1 MRAPTTILLLLPLCL
16 SFPLSDEEYFGQ
28 IRTYGPAF
36 ANLTNDQLENFVEQ
50 SSQQLGIAFSHFT
63 QSMYLHLAGSQ
74 SDNFVFSPLSLHS
87 ALSMLYLGTTKNSTT
102 QDELGIAL
110 GSIRNKN
117 SLKTGYNHIV
127 TTYKSQPSFLYGNHF
142 WVQDGIL
149 LNENFTETVKNN
161 LNSGAENIN
170 FGAPGAVDTVNQ
182 WVSKM
187 TGGKIEKLVDSFSSS
202 TALFLANALYFKEEW
217 LVPFDDT
224 DYQGEPLLDE
234 FITKDGKVTANF
246 IQQYNNNATYGEIEI
261 QGDHVV
267 PVVTL
272 PYKNDLFEMQIIAP
286 KSIQDLK
293 WLEEK
298 MKLSNEQDLTDSSDS
313 YFNLFSTPKD
323 LEDLQYNEF
332 NDGED
337 VEIYLKMPTFQARSD
352 VDVVE
357 PLQKLGAKKVFGP
370 GAELEELASG
380 PLSVSKIKHIALV
393 DVTKEGT
400 EGAAATGAE
409 IVLLSASFRDRKDI
423 NVVSP
428 FIFIVQDKQNNIPIL
443 VGKIMDP
450 TIKIP

>member
-1 MRAPTTILLLLPLCL
+1 
-16 SFPLSDEEYFGQ
+16 
-28 IRTYGPAF
+28 
-36 ANLTNDQLENFVEQ
+36 V
-50 SSQQLGIAFSHFT
+50 H
-63 QSMYLHLAGSQ
+63 
-74 SDNFVFSPLSLHS
+74 
-87 ALSMLYLGTTKNSTT
+87 
-102 QDELGIAL
+102 
-110 GSIRNKN
+110 
-117 SLKTGYNHIV
+117 
-127 TTYKSQPSFLYGNHF
+127 
-142 WVQDGIL
+142 DGIL

-161 LNSGAENIN
+161 LNSGAENVN

-224 DYQGEPLLDE
+224 DYQGEPVLDE

-313 YFNLFSTPKD
+313 YFNLFSTPND

-393 DVTKEGT
+393 EVTKEGT